1 MENALQ
7 DIRYSLRM
15 LRKNPAFTVA
25 AILTLALGIGAN
37 TAIFSIVNAVLLNP
51 FPYRDHTKLVMI
63 RQSLPKIGV
72 QEQLRASGPEFVDF
86 REQTGVFEQ
95 VAALEPVSRNLTG
108 GEEPERIAAAKV
120 SADFF
125 PMLGVPPLAGREITA
140 DDQGPKAERVLV
152 ISHGLWQR
160 RFGGEEV
167 LGQKVALDDE
177 PYTIVGVMPQ
187 RFRFDTAEAWFPF
200 PFELSEGQRSGR
212 VFLTL
217 GRLKPD
223 VSIDQANA
231 SLEVVARNQEQALA
245 GATPEY
251 ADRKISLVPLL
262 EFTIGSVQTALII
275 LLGAVAM
282 VLLIACANIA
292 NLLLARAVSREREI
306 AIRQALGANRSRII
320 RQMLT
325 ESGVIALLGG
335 GLGLL
340 IAVWSLDA
348 LVALVPAGSI
358 PQGIEVSVDARVL
371 VFTLAV
377 SLATALV
384 FGLWPALQASKVN
397 LNESLKEGGQ
407 KTTGG
412 YRNRRAQSLLVVAEV
427 GFSLLLLIMA
437 GLMLRSFARLTQI
450 DPGFTPENVV
460 SMRINLPPARY
471 AQEGRMAA
479 FFQQLIERVETVP
492 GVESAAVASHMPFV
506 YTEDW
511 TFTVEGAASAPAQT
525 QNLDT
530 RTVSPGYF
538 HAMRIPLLKGE
549 TFSPQDRAD
558 APGVVIVN
566 QAMARRFW
574 PDEEAIGKR
583 IKLGRADSNNPWLSV
598 RAVVEDSAQGS
609 LDVATRPEVYF
620 PLAQMAGR
628 YRRMNLAVR
637 ATSGDPLN
645 LVGSIQA
652 QVRNIDK
659 DQPVYQIQTMDS
671 LVADSIGTRRFAMTL
686 LGLFAGLAL
695 LLAVIGIYGVMSYA
709 VSQRTHE
716 IGIRVALGAGQKD
729 VLKLIVGQGLV
740 FIVLGLIAGLVG
752 AFIATILLPKFLST
766 LLYDVSARDPITF
779 AAVTVILAVVAV
791 AACYIPA
798 RRATKVD
805 PMIALRYE

>member
-1 MENALQ
+1 MENILK
-7 DIRYSLRM
+7 DIRYSFRM
-15 LRKNPAFTVA
+15 MRKNPAFTFA

-37 TAIFSIVNAVLLNP
+37 TAIFSVVDAVLLNP
-51 FPYRDHTKLVMI
+51 FPYRDHTKLMI
-63 RQSLPKIGV
+63 VRQSLPKIGA
-72 QEQLRASGPEFVDF
+72 QEQIRASGPEFVEF

-95 VAALEPVSRNLTG
+95 AAAIEPVSRNLTG
-108 GEEPERIAAAKV
+108 GQEPERISAAKV

-125 PMLGVPPLAGREITA
+125 PMLGVQPEAGRAITA
-140 DDQGPKAERVLV
+140 EDQGPKGERVLV

-167 LGQKVALDDE
+167 LGQKISLDDE
-177 PYTIVGVMPQ
+177 PYTVVGIMPQ
-187 RFRFDTAEAWFPF
+187 SFRFDTAEAWFPF
-200 PFELSEGQRSGR
+200 PFEMREGPRSNGR
-212 VFLTL
+212 SFLVL
-217 GRLKPD
+217 GRLKPG
-223 VSIDQANA
+223 VSIDQASA
-231 SLEVVARNQEQALA
+231 SLEVFARNQEQEMA
-245 GATPEY
+245 GTVPEY
-251 ADRKISLVPLL
+251 EGRKIALVPLL
-262 EFTIGSVQTALII
+262 EFTIGSVGTALLV
-275 LLGAVAM
+275 LLGAVVM

-306 AIRQALGANRSRII
+306 AIRSALGASRSRVV

-325 ESGVIALLGG
+325 ESGVIAVLGG

-412 YRNRRAQSLLVVAEV
+412 YRNRRAQGLLVVAEV
-427 GFSLLLLIMA
+427 GLSLLLLIMA

-450 DPGFTPENVV
+450 DPGFDPEKVV

-492 GVESAAVASHMPFV
+492 GVESAGVASHMPFV
-506 YTEDW
+506 YTENW
-511 TFTVEGAASAPAQT
+511 LLTVEGTPTVPAQT
-525 QNLDT
+525 MNLDT

-538 HAMRIPLLKGE
+538 HAMRIPFLSGE
-549 TFSPQDRAD
+549 TFSPQDVAS
-558 APGVVIVN
+558 APGVVIIN
-566 QAMARRFW
+566 RSMARRFW
-574 PDEEAIGKR
+574 SDEEAIGKR
-583 IKLGRADSNNPWLSV
+583 VKLGRADSNNPWMTV

-609 LDVATRPEVYF
+609 LDVATNPEVYF

-637 ATSGDPLN
+637 STGGDPLE
-645 LVGSIQA
+645 LVGAIQA

-671 LVADSIGTRRFAMTL
+671 LVADSVGTRRFAMML

-695 LLAVIGIYGVMSYA
+695 LLAVIGIYGVMSYS
-709 VSQRTHE
+709 VTQRTHE
-716 IGIRVALGAGQKD
+716 IGIRVALGAGRKD

-740 FIVLGLIAGLVG
+740 FVVLGLAVGLAG
-752 AFIATILLPKFLST
+752 AFIVTSLLAR
-766 LLYDVSARDPITF
+766 LLYGVGARDPLTF
-779 AAVTVILAVVAV
+779 AAVTAILAAIAL
-791 AACYIPA
+791 AACYLPA
-798 RRATKVD
+798 RRASKVD
-805 PMIALRYE
+805 PMVALRYE

>member
-1 MENALQ
+1 MENVLK
-7 DIRYSLRM
+7 DIRYSFRM
-15 LRKNPAFTVA
+15 LRKSPAFTVA

-37 TAIFSIVNAVLLNP
+37 TAIFSVVDAVLLNP
-51 FPYRDHTKLVMI
+51 FPYRDHTKLVMV

-72 QEQLRASGPEFVDF
+72 PEQIRASGPEFVDF

-95 VAALEPVSRNLTG
+95 VAAIEPVSRNLTG
-108 GEEPERIAAAKV
+108 GEEPERISAAKV

-125 PMLGVPPLAGREITA
+125 PMLGIQPLTGRAITA
-140 DDQGPKAERVLV
+140 DDQGPKAERVIV
-152 ISHGLWQR
+152 ISYGLWQR

-167 LGQKVALDDE
+167 LGQKLALDDE
-177 PYTIVGVMPQ
+177 PYTIVGIMPQ

-200 PFELSEGQRSGR
+200 PFEMSEGQRSTGR
-212 VFLTL
+212 SFLVM

-223 VSIDQANA
+223 VSIEQANA
-231 SLEVVARNQEQALA
+231 SLEVVARNQEQELA
-245 GATPEY
+245 GTTPEY
-251 ADRKISLVPLL
+251 ADRKIALVPLL
-262 EFTIGSVQTALII
+262 EFAIGPVQTALMV

-306 AIRQALGANRSRII
+306 AIRSALGANRSRII

-340 IAVWSLDA
+340 IAVWSLDT
-348 LVALVPAGSI
+348 LVALIPAGTI
-358 PQGIEVSVDARVL
+358 PQGMDVGVDARVL

-377 SLATALV
+377 SLATALI

-427 GFSLLLLIMA
+427 GLSLLLLIMA

-450 DPGFTPENVV
+450 DPGFDPENVV

-492 GVESAAVASHMPFV
+492 GVESVGVASHMPFV

-511 TFTVEGAASAPAQT
+511 TFTVEGAATVPAQT

-549 TFSPQDRAD
+549 TFSAQDTAA
-558 APGVVIVN
+558 APGVIIIN
-566 QAMARRFW
+566 RTMARRFW

-583 IKLGRADSNNPWLSV
+583 IKLGRADSNNPWLTI

-637 ATSGDPLN
+637 STGVNPLD
-645 LVGSIQA
+645 LVSSIQA

-671 LVADSIGTRRFAMTL
+671 LIADSVGTRRFAMTL

-709 VSQRTHE
+709 VTQRTHE
-716 IGIRVALGAGQKD
+716 IGIRVALGAGRKD

-740 FIVLGLIAGLVG
+740 FIVLGLAAGLVG
-752 AFIATILLPKFLST
+752 AFIATSLLT
-766 LLYDVSARDPITF
+766 RLLYGVGARDPITF
-779 AAVTVILAVVAV
+779 AAVTGVLAVIAL

-798 RRATKVD
+798 MRATKVD

>member
-1 MENALQ
+1 MENALK
-7 DIRYSLRM
+7 DVRYSLRM
-15 LRKNPAFTVA
+15 LRKNPAFTIA

-37 TAIFSIVNAVLLNP
+37 TAIFSIVDAVLLNP

-72 QEQLRASGPEFVDF
+72 QEQMRASGPEFIDF
-86 REQTGVFEQ
+86 RDQNSVFEQ

-108 GEEPERIAAAKV
+108 GQEPERIAAAKV

-125 PMLGVPPLAGREITA
+125 SMLGIPPLAGRAITA
-140 DDQGPKAERVLV
+140 DDQGPKGERVLV

-167 LGQKVALDDE
+167 IGQKVALDDE

-200 PFELSEGQRSGR
+200 PFDMSQGPRSGR
-212 VFLTL
+212 SFLVM
-217 GRLKPD
+217 GRLKPEVD
-223 VSIDQANA
+223 IKQADA
-231 SLEVVARNQEQALA
+231 ELEVVARRQEQELA

-251 ADRKISLVPLL
+251 ADRKIALVPLL
-262 EFTIGSVQTALII
+262 DFTLGSVRTALLV

-306 AIRQALGANRSRII
+306 AIRQALGASRSRII

-340 IAVWSLDA
+340 LAVWSLDA
-348 LVALVPAGSI
+348 LVALVPTGSI
-358 PQGIEVSVDARVL
+358 PPGIEVSMEARVL

-397 LNESLKEGGQ
+397 LNESLKEGSQ
-407 KTTGG
+407 KTTVS

-427 GFSLLLLIMA
+427 GLSLLLLIMA
-437 GLMLRSFARLTQI
+437 GLMLRSFARLTRV
-450 DPGFTPENVV
+450 DPGFDPENVV

-492 GVESAAVASHMPFV
+492 GVESVAVASHMPFV

-511 TFTVEGAASAPAQT
+511 TLTVEGAATGDPAQT

-538 HAMRIPLLKGE
+538 HAMQIPLLKGE
-549 TFSPQDRAD
+549 TFSRQDVAG
-558 APGVVIVN
+558 APGVVIIN
-566 QAMARRFW
+566 RTMARRFW
-574 PDEEAIGKR
+574 PDEDAVGKR
-583 IKLGRADSNNPWLSV
+583 IKLGRADSDNPWLTV

-609 LDVATRPEVYF
+609 LDVATKPEVYF
-620 PLAQMAGR
+620 PLAQMAWR

-637 ATSGDPLN
+637 STSGDPLN
-645 LVGSIQA
+645 LVGSIQE
-652 QVRNIDK
+652 QVRSIDK
-659 DQPVYQIQTMDS
+659 DQPVYQIQTMES
-671 LVADSIGTRRFAMTL
+671 LIADSVGPRRFAMTL

-709 VSQRTHE
+709 VRQRTHE

-729 VLKLIVGQGLV
+729 VMKLIVGQALV
-740 FIVLGLIAGLVG
+740 FIVWGLIAGLIG
-752 AFIATILLPKFLST
+752 AFIATSLLSN

-779 AAVTVILAVVAV
+779 AAVTALLAVIAL

>member
-1 MENALQ
+1 MEGTLK

-15 LRKNPAFTVA
+15 LFKNPGFTLV
-25 AILTLALGIGAN
+25 AILTLALGVGAN
-37 TAIFSIVNAVLLNP
+37 TAIFSIVDAVLLNP
-51 FPYRDHTKLVMI
+51 FPYRDHSRLMII

-72 QEQLRASGPEFVDF
+72 QEQMRASSPEVAELRD
-86 REQTGVFEQ
+86 RTSVFENM
-95 VAALEPVSRNLTG
+95 AAWEPVSRNLTG
-108 GEEPERIAAAKV
+108 GQEPERIAAAKV

-125 PMLGVPPLAGREITA
+125 PMLGIEPLIGRAITA
-140 DDQGPKAERVLV
+140 ADQGPKGERVLV

-160 RFGGEEV
+160 RFGGEDM

-177 PYTIVGVMPQ
+177 PYTVVGVMPPQ
-187 RFRFDTAEAWFPF
+187 FRFEAAEAWFPF
-200 PFELSEGQRSGR
+200 PFVMGEGPRSGR
-212 VFLTL
+212 SFMVM
-217 GRLKPD
+217 GRLKPEVD
-223 VSIDQANA
+223 IEQATA
-231 SLEVVARNQEQALA
+231 ELEVIARRQEQELGGNA
-245 GATPEY
+245 PEY
-251 ADRKISLVPLL
+251 VERKITLVPLL
-262 EFTIGSVQTALII
+262 DFTLGSVQTALMV

-325 ESGVIALLGG
+325 ESGVLALLGG

-340 IAVWSLDA
+340 LAVWSLDA

-358 PQGIEVSVDARVL
+358 PAGVDVSIDSRVL
-371 VFTLAV
+371 IFTLAV

-397 LNESLKEGGQ
+397 LNESLKEGSQ
-407 KTTGG
+407 KTTVG
-412 YRNRRAQSLLVVAEV
+412 YRNRRAQSLLVVTEV
-427 GFSLLLLIMA
+427 GLSLLLLILA
-437 GLMLRSFARLTQI
+437 GLMLRSFARLTKV
-450 DPGFTPENVV
+450 DPGFDPENVV

-479 FFQQLIERVETVP
+479 FFQQLVERVETVP
-492 GVESAAVASHMPFV
+492 GVEAAAVASHMPFV

-511 TFTVEGAASAPAQT
+511 TFTVEGGASEETVQT

-538 HAMRIPLLKGE
+538 RAMRIPMLRGE
-549 TFSPQDRAD
+549 TFGPQDAAG
-558 APGVVIVN
+558 APGVIIVN

-574 PDEEAIGKR
+574 PDQEATGKR
-583 IKLGRADSNNPWLSV
+583 IKLGRADSNNPWLTV
-598 RAVVEDSAQGS
+598 RAVVQDSAQGS
-609 LDVATRPEVYF
+609 LDAATKPEVYF

-637 ATSGDPLN
+637 SAAGDPLS
-645 LVGSIQA
+645 LIGQLQA
-652 QVRNIDK
+652 EVRGIDK
-659 DQPVYQIQTMDS
+659 DQPVYQIQTMES
-671 LVADSIGTRRFAMTL
+671 LIADSVGTRRFAMTL

-695 LLAVIGIYGVMSYA
+695 LLAAIGIYGVMSYA
-709 VSQRTHE
+709 VTERRHE
-716 IGIRVALGAGQKD
+716 IGIRVALGAGQKE

-740 FIVLGLIAGLVG
+740 FIVSGVVIGLIG
-752 AFIATILLPKFLST
+752 AYIATSLLSN

-779 AAVTVILAVVAV
+779 AVVTIVLTLIAL

-798 RRATKVD
+798 RRAMRVD
-805 PMIALRYE
+805 PIVALRYE